1 MAAGVPICLTVEM
14 NDEEKLE
21 ILQRLEEVLVR
32 DSLDATDCEIQI
44 AIEEVLSEMHAMRS
58 RIKDFN

>member
-44 AIEEVLSEMHAMRS
+44 AIEKVLSEMHAMRS
-58 RIKDFN
+58 RIKDFI

>member
-1 MAAGVPICLTVEM
+1 MS
-14 NDEEKLE
+14 DEEKLE

-44 AIEEVLSEMHAMRS
+44 AIEEVLSEVHAMRS
-58 RIKDFN
+58 RIKDFV